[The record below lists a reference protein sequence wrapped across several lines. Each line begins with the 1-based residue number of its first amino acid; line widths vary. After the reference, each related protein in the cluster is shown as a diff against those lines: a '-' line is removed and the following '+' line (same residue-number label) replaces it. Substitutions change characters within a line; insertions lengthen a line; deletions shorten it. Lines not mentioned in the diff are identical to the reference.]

1 MTFDDEGEGRGNA
14 VFLLTGVKLVKR
26 RVGDK
31 TGNIPRMNKL
41 DYAQIGVAILLFHN
55 IFHGLIS

>member
-1 MTFDDEGEGRGNA
+1 MRGRGGNA

-41 DYAQIGVAILLFHN
+41 DYVQIGVAILLFHK
-55 IFHGLIS
+55 IFYGLISGKAVQ